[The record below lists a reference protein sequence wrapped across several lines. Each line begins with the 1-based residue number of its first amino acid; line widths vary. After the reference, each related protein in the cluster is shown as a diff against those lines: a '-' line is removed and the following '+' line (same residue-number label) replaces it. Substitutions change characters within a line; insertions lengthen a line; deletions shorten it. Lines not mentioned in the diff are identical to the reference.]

1 MQEEKHMQKG
11 YKRSNKGM
19 AVLRFFICLITI
31 LLLVFAGYFCLTK
44 LDYSDKL
51 ADPTV
56 TMRAYVEM
64 TASPESNS
72 SSIGIIGGEDGP
84 TAIYVSDE
92 EDQDFAMD
100 AAFDVDA
107 GFDPMGEDFVDL
119 TITPTPEPTEE
130 PTPTPAPTPI
140 ATPTPIPTP
149 TPEPTPTPTPTPE
162 PTRIPS
168 KKLSSYRKSG
178 FNVPEASNG
187 AVAEM
192 TRMYISEPNKNA
204 YVQVQGYAYM
214 DDASFDGSTASVFLI
229 VTNRETGKP
238 IAYKAAMKT
247 DIGVDH
253 AAALCKNAADT
264 NFEAVLDA
272 SKLADGDY
280 DLGVVLYYTL
290 PDGNKAYSYHLLNES
305 FTVKDKQAAAGAEAE
320 EVGFT
325 APAEE
330 EMDAPF
336 MEMPA
341 EAEMTEDEEEIPLP
355 FEEPTEAEMM
365 AGTVG

>member
-1 MQEEKHMQKG
+1 MQKG

-64 TASPESNS
+64 TASPELDDST
-72 SSIGIIGGEDGP
+72 IGIIGGSDGP
-84 TAIYVSDE
+84 TAIFVTGDE
-92 EDQDFAMD
+92 ADLDAAMD
-100 AAFDVDA
+100 AAYAMDP
-107 GFDPMGEDFVDL
+107 GFEPMGEDFVDL

-140 ATPTPIPTP
+140 ATPTPVPTP

-162 PTRIPS
+162 PTKIPS

-204 YVQVQGYAYM
+204 YVQVQGYAYI

-229 VTNRETGKP
+229 VTSQETGKH
-238 IAYKAAMKT
+238 IAYKASMKA
-247 DIGVDH
+247 DIGVEH
-253 AAALCKNAADT
+253 TAALCKNAADT
-264 NFEAVLDA
+264 NFEAVLSVD
-272 SKLADGDY
+272 KFADGAY

-305 FTVKDKQAAAGAEAE
+305 IQVKDKQAVAAEA
-320 EVGFT
+320 GFT
-325 APAEE
+325 APAAEE
-330 EMDAPF
+330 ADAPF
-336 MEMPA
+336 VETA
-341 EAEMTEDEEEIPLP
+341 DEILTEEADEEIPLP
-355 FEEPTEAEMM
+355 FEEPTEDEMM
-365 AGTVG
+365 AATVG